1 MLGGKGGE
9 QGGQS
14 TAVHSGVVRRAY
26 LLLCLV
32 TAGWGT
38 IPVLAGQVNVPSSL
52 IVAIRL
58 WTAAACLGAVLIVQ
72 RRRVAPNGRPPGLF
86 TVKPGLC
93 VAVALI
99 LACHWLALFAAYKR
113 APAGTVILIVYLAP
127 IGVAALAPRVLGE
140 RVGGLTLVALAAAT
154 AGFALVAGPTV
165 RSAGVAGLTLS
176 LIAAVL
182 FVALIMVSKPLAA
195 VYGGLRL
202 AFVEMAGAGL
212 VLVPVAAFTAW
223 PSPSP
228 SWLWLLVLGVVH
240 TALGI
245 TIYLSAL
252 ARLPATHV
260 GILGYLEPV
269 GVVICAWLWL
279 GQRPAVE
286 TVAGGFLVVAAGVLI
301 VLSATDRGQDRAGEE
316 VTAIPSAAGPGLPS
330 AR

>member
-1 MLGGKGGE
+1 
-9 QGGQS
+9 
-14 TAVHSGVVRRAY
+14 VRRDY
-26 LLLCLV
+26 LLLCGV

-38 IPVLAGQVNVPSSL
+38 IPVLAGQVNLPSSL

-58 WTAAACLGAVLIVQ
+58 WTAAACLGGVLVV
-72 RRRVAPNGRPPGLF
+72 RRRRTSPHARSPGLF
-86 TVKPGLC
+86 TVRPGLC

-127 IGVAALAPRVLGE
+127 IGVAALAPRFLGE
-140 RVGGLTLVALAAAT
+140 HLGGLTLLALLGAT

-165 RSAGVAGLTLS
+165 RSAGVGGLMLS
-176 LIAAVL
+176 LVAAVL
-182 FVALIMVSKPLAA
+182 FVALIMASKPLATL
-195 VYGGLRL
+195 YGGLRL
-202 AFVEMAGAGL
+202 AFLEMAGAGL
-212 VLVPVAAFTAW
+212 VLVPVAAFTKW

-252 ARLPATHV
+252 ARLPATNV

-269 GVVICAWLWL
+269 GVVVCAWLWL
-279 GQRPAVE
+279 GQRPAAE
-286 TVAGGFLVVAAGVLI
+286 TVAGGILVVAAGVLI
-301 VLSATDRGQDRAGEE
+301 VVSASDRGQDRRGEE
-316 VTAIPSAAGPGLPS
+316 ATAIPGAAGPGLPS